1 MGVVLKAF
9 DPALNRYAAI
19 KVFAPALAS
28 CGAAR
33 RRFLREARAAAAVAH
48 EHVVAVHAVVE
59 TAGLPFL
66 VMEYVPGRS
75 LQERLDK
82 EGPLALAE
90 ILRIGHQTAAGL
102 AAAHAQGVV
111 HRDVKP
117 ANILLENGVERVKLT
132 DFGLARAADDAA
144 LTWSGVVAGTPNYMA
159 PEQARGEAADHRSDL
174 FSLGSTL
181 YAMCTGHPPFR
192 AESAVAVLRRVSD
205 DEPRAI
211 REVNPEVPEW
221 LEAIVARLLAKDPG
235 RRYRSASEVAD
246 LLGRCLAHVQQ
257 PLATPLPEELAPRKV
272 GSGAPRGRRRGA
284 WALAVGLG
292 AVAIAVV
299 CTALVATPG
308 RPRPR
313 LRPAPDAATGGSR
326 PGRAVPEGS
335 SAPRGPFAA
344 RRAASAAQPGPDELT
359 QQLEEAWGRAAALQ
373 ADLQRGG
380 ACSSP
385 GDPVSATA
393 RGLSE
398 RARALE
404 QAIGPG
410 GPARAPDRP

>member
-1 MGVVLKAF
+1 
-9 DPALNRYAAI
+9 
-19 KVFAPALAS
+19 
-28 CGAAR
+28 
-33 RRFLREARAAAAVAH
+33 
-48 EHVVAVHAVVE
+48 
-59 TAGLPFL
+59 
-66 VMEYVPGRS
+66 
-75 LQERLDK
+75 
-82 EGPLALAE
+82 
-90 ILRIGHQTAAGL
+90 
-102 AAAHAQGVV
+102 
-111 HRDVKP
+111 
-117 ANILLENGVERVKLT
+117 
-132 DFGLARAADDAA
+132 
-144 LTWSGVVAGTPNYMA
+144 
-159 PEQARGEAADHRSDL
+159 
-174 FSLGSTL
+174 
-181 YAMCTGHPPFR
+181 MCTGHPPFR

-235 RRYRSASEVAD
+235 RRYHSASDVAD

-257 PLATPLPEELAPRKV
+257 PLAAPLPEELAARAV
-272 GSGAPRGRRRGA
+272 GSGPPCGRRRSA
-284 WALAVGLG
+284 WTLAVGLG

-313 LRPAPDAATGGSR
+313 LRPAPDAATGGAP
-326 PGRAVPEGS
+326 PGRPVPEGS
-335 SAPRGPFAA
+335 LAPRGPFAA

-359 QQLEEAWGRAAALQ
+359 QQLEEAWGRTAALQ

-380 ACSSP
+380 AGSSP

-410 GPARAPDRP
+410 GPARAADRP